1 MLKKK
6 IKNKKIRSYNIHFSH
21 KKLTKRAILSTI
33 LKLKSVLRKNDILD
47 KIVLERE
54 QISGPWYFYVLNQAK
69 GMENLSEII
78 KDSQEKKKIK
88 WKIKGIYKLKK
99 RLNLESSLD
108 VRFFKPWR
116 YEIPFLTRKQS
127 WLQNQYNL
135 FKILSLKNRIDFF
148 QTQIGQMMLAS
159 FFSFPI
165 EKCGMAK
172 NLGYG
177 SYRTEYRF
185 PVAKISNIVCRASL
199 IYFRRINYF
208 LWEYFPKYK
217 NFISRKKIYSDL
229 RVRSEKSWFY
239 ENTLRRKSS
248 ILFSKF
254 KLTKFETAFHSN
266 YREIMKR
273 PWVEPLFFKRAAL
286 SAFEER
292 YRKINKFEGEKLQ
305 YKFYLRNK
313 NPRHIKR
320 NRLYKRK
327 IKLTANPWKGKRIM
341 AHQSARIKQ
350 ILSKLLRPFYGH
362 LTLKQWTVL
371 LKKNKKKRSKYQTR
385 VQTILQHLEN
395 RLDVVVY
402 RLNWAPSILWARRL
416 IRGGFI
422 FVTSVKKKDIWNKM
436 YSSLKKYS
444 FPLKLRD
451 PKNLYSK
458 TFWNPKRKKT
468 KQFFFYISQ
477 KKISYLI
484 QPGDILQCSRAILI
498 NQFKNNA
505 IWLKKPLSSRFLSGK
520 RRPKKEWRWDRHQ
533 ILEKNFNNFEFYT
546 EHRKSAVILSQI
558 KLKNLPKSDRSN
570 KFFLRWAT
578 V

>member
-1 MLKKK
+1 MLKIRKKKK
-6 IKNKKIRSYNIHFSH
+6 IRKYNIHFSH
-21 KKLTKRAILSTI
+21 KKLTKKAILSTV
-33 LKLKSVLRKNDILD
+33 LKLKSVIRKNDIVD

-54 QISGPWYFYVLNQAK
+54 QISGSWYFYALNQIK

-78 KDSQEKKKIK
+78 KDLQEKKRNKR
-88 WKIKGIYKLKK
+88 KIKGIYKLKK
-99 RLNLESSLD
+99 RLNFESSLD

-116 YEIPFLTRKQS
+116 YEIPFLTQKQS
-127 WLQNQYNL
+127 WLQNQYNI
-135 FKILSLKNRIDFF
+135 FKILSLKNRMDFF

-159 FFSFPI
+159 SFSFPI
-165 EKCGMAK
+165 EKYGAAK
-172 NLGYG
+172 NLENG
-177 SYRTEYRF
+177 SYKSEYRF
-185 PVAKISNIVCRASL
+185 PVAKISSITCRASL
-199 IYFRRINYF
+199 LYFRRINSF
-208 LWEYFPKYK
+208 LWKYFPKYQ
-217 NFISRKKIYSDL
+217 NFVSRKKIYSDL
-229 RVRSEKSWFY
+229 RIRSEKSWFY
-239 ENTLRRKSS
+239 ENTLRRKNS

-254 KLTKFETAFHSN
+254 KLTKFATAFHSN

-292 YRKINKFEGEKLQ
+292 YRKINKFEEEKLQ

-371 LKKNKKKRSKYQTR
+371 LKKSKKKRSKYQTR
-385 VQTILQHLEN
+385 VQTILQRLEN

-422 FVTSVKKKDIWNKM
+422 FVTNMKKKNI
-436 YSSLKKYS
+436 YE
-444 FPLKLRD
+444 
-451 PKNLYSK
+451 
-458 TFWNPKRKKT
+458 T
-468 KQFFFYISQ
+468 KCI
-477 KKISYLI
+477 
-484 QPGDILQCSRAILI
+484 P
-498 NQFKNNA
+498 
-505 IWLKKPLSSRFLSGK
+505 
-520 RRPKKEWRWDRHQ
+520 
-533 ILEKNFNNFEFYT
+533 
-546 EHRKSAVILSQI
+546 V
-558 KLKNLPKSDRSN
+558 
-570 KFFLRWAT
+570 
-578 V
+578 